1 MITLDMDRGRAI
13 TAGLAGL
20 TVALLSFRP
29 TRNYDYFWH
38 LATGRWIVDSGAVP
52 AVDPFSLS
60 SLKEEWIN
68 LEWLFDVIAY
78 ALWSIAGHEGLT
90 IVMALGTGATA
101 GVVAWLASRQL
112 APEAVFATIGIAW
125 AGLLFRLDVRPE
137 TASVPLFLIALWL
150 ALQAP
155 LGRRI
160 FLLVA
165 TVILWINVH
174 PSALLAPVLVAAV
187 WAGEL
192 PGRSAGPSHRMRAI
206 QLGASFMALLANPW
220 GWRGILAP
228 IELAGGLE
236 KAAGFVNLEW
246 RASDPA
252 TFPLFW
258 IMVLV
263 LVAGWVLSSDRDLK
277 KLAVTVLLT
286 VLAARYA
293 RNQIYFFAALP
304 FLITI
309 PGRVE
314 RRAGGWLTAGAAI
327 VAVVAVIAASFSRP
341 WGTGFEH
348 GAFPVH
354 TASIVSSNRLEGA
367 IYNPDQLGGYLIW
380 TFYPERR
387 VLTDGRNELHMD
399 YIVALR
405 DALRDSRQWN
415 ALMEQW
421 NPAIAFH
428 DYLEPIEVMDAASG
442 TSQRLPASLAF
453 FPRSQW
459 ALVGFDDAAMLFV
472 RRGWHDDQL
481 IERLEYE
488 ALVPDSPTGLPPGG
502 ADVRVVRNEL
512 ERAEDR
518 GDTSRVTRE
527 MARKPANR

>member
-1 MITLDMDRGRAI
+1 MITLDMDPGRAI

-38 LATGRWIVDSGAVP
+38 LATGRWIVDRGALP
-52 AVDPFSLS
+52 AIDPFTLS

-68 LEWLFDVIAY
+68 LAWFFDVIAY
-78 ALWSIAGHEGLT
+78 AFWSVAGHEGLT

-101 GVVAWLASRQL
+101 GIVAWWVSRRL
-112 APEAVFATIGIAW
+112 APEVVLATIGIAW

-137 TASVPLFLIALWL
+137 TASVPLFLIALGL

-155 LGRRI
+155 LGSRI
-160 FLLVA
+160 FLLVG

-192 PGRSAGPSHRMRAI
+192 PGRGVGSNHRMRAI

-228 IELAGGLE
+228 LELAGSLE
-236 KAAGFVNLEW
+236 KAEGFVNLEW
-246 RASDPA
+246 RASLPA

-258 IMVLV
+258 VMVLV
-263 LVAGWVLSSDRDLK
+263 LVAGWVLSSDRDLR
-277 KLAVTVLLT
+277 KLSVTVLLA

-304 FLITI
+304 LLITI
-309 PGRVE
+309 PDRLE
-314 RRAGGWLTAGAAI
+314 RRAGRWLAAGAGV

-348 GAFPVH
+348 DVFPVH

-399 YIVALR
+399 YIVELR
-405 DALRDSRQWN
+405 DALRDSRRWN
-415 ALMEQW
+415 ALMERW
-421 NPAIAFH
+421 SPAIAFQE
-428 DYLEPIEVMDAASG
+428 YREPVEVVDAVSG
-442 TSQRLPASLAF
+442 TSQQLPASLAF

-459 ALVGFDDAAMLFV
+459 ALVGFDEAAMLFL
-472 RRGWHDDQL
+472 RRGRHDGEL
-481 IERLEYE
+481 IERLEYDV
-488 ALVPDSPTGLPPGG
+488 LVPDSPTGLPPGG
-502 ADVRVVRNEL
+502 ADVRVVRDEL
-512 ERAEDR
+512 ERAGAR
-518 GDTSRVTRE
+518 GDTSRVTRGLV
-527 MARKPANR
+527 RIPGNR

>member
-1 MITLDMDRGRAI
+1 MDRGRAI

-38 LATGRWIVDSGAVP
+38 LATGSWIVDRGALP
-52 AVDPFSLS
+52 AIDPFTLA

-78 ALWSIAGHEGLT
+78 AVWSVAGHEGLT
-90 IVMALGTGATA
+90 IVMAIGTGATA
-101 GVVAWLASRQL
+101 GIVAWLASRRL
-112 APEAVFATIGIAW
+112 APEAVLATIGISW

-137 TASVPLFLIALWL
+137 TASVPLFLLALWL

-155 LGRRI
+155 LGRRT
-160 FLLVA
+160 FLLVG
-165 TVILWINVH
+165 TVIVWINVH

-187 WAGEL
+187 WGGEL
-192 PGRSAGPSHRMRAI
+192 AGRGTGSSHRMRAI
-206 QLGASFMALLANPW
+206 QLGASFLALLANPW

-246 RASDPA
+246 RASHPA

-258 IMVLV
+258 IVVLV
-263 LVAGWVLSSDRDLK
+263 LVAGWVLSSDRDLR

-304 FLITI
+304 LLITI
-309 PGRVE
+309 PDRVE
-314 RRAGGWLTAGAAI
+314 RRAGRWLVAAAGIA
-327 VAVVAVIAASFSRP
+327 AVVAVIAASFSRA

-348 GAFPVH
+348 EAFPVH

-405 DALRDSRQWN
+405 DALRDSRRWN

-421 NPAIAFH
+421 SPAIAFEE
-428 DYLEPIEVMDAASG
+428 YREPVEVLDAASG
-442 TSQRLPASLAF
+442 MSRKLPASLAF
-453 FPRSQW
+453 FPRSEW
-459 ALVGFDDAAMLFV
+459 ALVGFDDAAMLFL
-472 RRGWHDDQL
+472 RRGQHDHQL

-488 ALVPDSPTGLPPGG
+488 VLVPDSPTGLPPGG
-502 ADVRVVRNEL
+502 ADVRVVRDEL
-512 ERAEDR
+512 ERAWDR

-527 MARKPANR
+527 MARKPESR